1 MNSRRIVLVF
11 ILMLIS
17 IFTKINVGFGQI
29 TECFN
34 IEINSSD
41 ILWIK
46 SQQNVAVNDTF
57 ILINSCNSGV
67 LTGCVISND
76 EIKTSDSIEV
86 CFVYAPEE
94 GTLSFGTNGMFTF
107 VPGDNFTGE
116 VNFKYRLCNINNPND
131 YTESLVLI
139 VVLKDNDCDG
149 VTDEYDLDNDNDG
162 ILDIDEGEGLID
174 SDLDGIPDN
183 FDIDS
188 DNDGITDITEWQ
200 LEGSYVAPTGNDS
213 NNDGWDDAFD
223 GTAGGEYYELTDTDN
238 DGIPDFIDL
247 DTDDDSIS
255 DFIEAYDID
264 SSGIANLNP
273 LYSDVD
279 QDGLDDAFDN
289 VDYWTNKNNPFGC
302 ISPLPDFNKNGIRE
316 WREDRTLI
324 PQKYL
329 YEQKRMYIYPN
340 PTKNKFSVFVPIDL
354 HEQKIELLIY
364 TMSGKLIHSKIVS
377 PTDNE
382 VEMPIIN
389 PGYYI
394 VKYKTEKFWQTDKL
408 IISQ

>member
-1 MNSRRIVLVF
+1 MNSRRIALVF

-17 IFTKINVGFGQI
+17 IFAKINVGFGQDS
-29 TECFN
+29 ECFN
-34 IEINSSD
+34 IEVNSSD

-57 ILINSCNSGV
+57 IFVNSCNSGV
-67 LTGCVISND
+67 LTGSVIAND
-76 EIKTSDSIEV
+76 EIKTGDSLKV
-86 CFVYAPEE
+86 CFVYAPDE
-94 GTLSFGTNGMFTF
+94 GTLSFGSNGRFTY
-107 VPGDNFTGE
+107 VPDYNFTGE
-116 VNFKYRLCNINNPND
+116 VNFKYRLCHINNPND
-131 YTESLVLI
+131 YTESYVLI
-139 VVLKDNDCDG
+139 IVLKDNDCDG

-162 ILDIDEGEGLID
+162 ILDIDEGEGLVD
-174 SDLDGIPDN
+174 SDLDGIPN
-183 FDIDS
+183 NLDIDS

-200 LEGSYVAPTGNDS
+200 LEGSYVGPTGNDS
-213 NNDGWDDAFD
+213 NNDGWDDSFD
-223 GTAGGEYYELTDTDN
+223 GTAGGEYYELTDTDD
-238 DGIPDFIDL
+238 DGIPDYIDL
-247 DTDDDSIS
+247 DSDDDSIS

-279 QDGLDDAFDN
+279 QDGLDDAFDT
-289 VDYWTNKNNPFGC
+289 VPYWTNKNNPFGC

-340 PTKNKFSVFVPIDL
+340 PTKKKFSVFVPIDL
-354 HEQKIELLIY
+354 DEQNIELLIY

-377 PTDNE
+377 STDNE
-382 VEMPIIN
+382 VVMPITN

-394 VKYKTEKFWQTDKL
+394 VKYKTENFWQTDKL